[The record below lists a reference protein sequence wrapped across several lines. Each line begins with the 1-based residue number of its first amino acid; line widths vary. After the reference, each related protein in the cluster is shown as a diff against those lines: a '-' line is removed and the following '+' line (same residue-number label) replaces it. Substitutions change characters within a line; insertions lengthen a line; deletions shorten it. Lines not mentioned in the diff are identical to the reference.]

1 MIDLEKKWR
10 SLSPLLAIFPGY
22 FMRAFQI
29 LHIMTQSECVCV
41 SLGNKVVFLHKARK
55 AYSDALVHQLLAQEF
70 YIIFKKNRVTCK
82 CGLSLT
88 LSSEYEKLL
97 FSCDSQLFLLFQ
109 CKLCCC

>member
-1 MIDLEKKWR
+1 
-10 SLSPLLAIFPGY
+10 
-22 FMRAFQI
+22 MRAFQI

-70 YIIFKKNRVTCK
+70 YIIFLKNRVTCK

-88 LSSEYEKLL
+88 LNMKSFCFRATASFFFC
-97 FSCDSQLFLLFQ
+97 FSANFAVVRNI
-109 CKLCCC
+109 